1 MTNTNSWK
9 IRDITIPNRVVVAPM
24 AGVSNSAFRVVC
36 KEFGAG
42 LVVCEMISDHGIIY
56 RNKKT
61 LDMLQVAPNEHPMS
75 IQIFGGTEDT
85 LLEAAQYIDQN
96 TAADI
101 IDINMGCPVPK
112 VTKTDAGSK
121 WLLDANKIYQMV
133 HKVVQNVEK
142 PVSVKMRLGWDRKHI
157 FAVENALA
165 AQEAG
170 ASMLAMHGRT
180 RKQMC
185 QGEADWETLHEVANA
200 LTIPFVGNGDITSPE
215 LAKKMIDEVGATA
228 VMIGRAALGN
238 PWEIKDM
245 VHYLE
250 TGEKLRP
257 QTVREK
263 IETAK
268 HQLNGLVE
276 LKGEKVAVPE
286 FRQQAA
292 YYLKGIPRSART
304 RAKINE
310 VWTRQEVYDLLDGF
324 VEEYEKREAAKKAR
338 QAMKD

>member
-1 MTNTNSWK
+1 MDNSWK

-24 AGVSNSAFRVVC
+24 AGVSNSAFRMIC

-61 LDMLQVAPNEHPMS
+61 MSMMKVDPREHPMS

-85 LLEAAQYIDQN
+85 LLEAAQYIDRH

-121 WLLDANKIYQMV
+121 WLLDSNKIYQMV

-142 PVSVKMRLGWDRKHI
+142 PVSVKMRIGWDRKHI

-170 ASMLAMHGRT
+170 ASMIAMHGRT
-180 RKQMC
+180 RKQMYM
-185 QGEADWETLHEVANA
+185 GEADWETLHDVAQV
-200 LTIPFVGNGDITSPE
+200 LDIPFVANGDITTPE
-215 LAKKMIDEVGATA
+215 LAKKALDEIGSTA

-238 PWEIKDM
+238 PWIVKNM

-250 TGEKLRP
+250 TGEKLKP

-263 IETAK
+263 VATAK
-268 HQLNGLVE
+268 HQLKGLVE
-276 LKGEKVAVPE
+276 LKGEKIAVPE

-292 YYLKGIPRSART
+292 YYLKGVPHSART

-310 VWTRQEVYDLLDGF
+310 VWTAQEVYDLLDNF
-324 VEEYEKREAAKKAR
+324 VEDYEKRQKQKAARSEVK
-338 QAMKD
+338 